1 MRVYNHCRLRC
12 DTVDT
17 GTSWRMLLKNF
28 LHPFLKDADFSV
40 TLLPCTKL
48 HDVTSQKIR
57 LLLLSTD
64 GVLQP
69 TPELISTVL
78 KVTVH
83 HLRKKKG
90 REAFVRIYFSLHL
103 MFLVVVLSRRSV
115 CLLQVSLCDEYSL
128 PVDFVNKRR
137 PHSFGAGLANWTTP
151 SPNGEQ
157 VTEIF
162 S

>member
-1 MRVYNHCRLRC
+1 MTNASEELTASVFERRRFLCNLACMYQTLRC
-12 DTVDT
+12 DIPEDHVIIT
-17 GTSWRMLLKNF
+17 
-28 LHPFLKDADFSV
+28 
-40 TLLPCTKL
+40 
-48 HDVTSQKIR
+48 Q
-57 LLLLSTD
+57 TD

-69 TPELISTVL
+69 TPGLISKVL

-83 HLRKKKG
+83 HLRQK
-90 REAFVRIYFSLHL
+90 ERISSEYRLVSLQL
-103 MFLVVVLSRRSV
+103 KFLGVVLSRQSV

-137 PHSFGAGLANWTTP
+137 PHSFGARLANWTTP